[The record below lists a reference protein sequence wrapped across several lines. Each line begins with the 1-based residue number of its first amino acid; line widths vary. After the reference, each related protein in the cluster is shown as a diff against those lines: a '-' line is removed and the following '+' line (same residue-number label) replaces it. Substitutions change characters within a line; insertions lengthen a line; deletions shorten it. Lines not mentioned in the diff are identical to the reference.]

1 VTDEAKIDELWGP
14 SAEAWFEKG
23 REDPRIAL
31 VKVSADSAE
40 YWVNN
45 DPKIVTLF
53 KVAKATT
60 QKKSPDVG
68 ENEAVEL

>member
-1 VTDEAKIDELWGP
+1 
-14 SAEAWFEKG
+14 
-23 REDPRIAL
+23 
-31 VKVSADSAE
+31 
-40 YWVNN
+40 
-45 DPKIVTLF
+45 VTLF